1 MLTPTCAKYR
11 ADDGT
16 ELALYIYLPT
26 HERPAPV
33 ALSMTPYTT
42 TPDADSFIPA
52 LLSAGYVF
60 VAMDVRGTGC
70 SGGEFLGPL
79 SPREIDDGVEV
90 IDWLAEQ
97 EFCDGQVALV
107 GPSYLGA
114 IQLLVAARRPS
125 ALRCI
130 APAVAPIDFYRD
142 WTHRGGI
149 PSHQN
154 WAANTFLA
162 RANQPTRSRGPA
174 LAFYSEAMVADED
187 GPLFRE
193 RSPEEFLSDIRVPV
207 FLVGGLHDF
216 FRGAT
221 LRAFESLRTP
231 KQLLMGPWGHSAS
244 APKELIAWLDRWTGG
259 TQPTGNSDSQAR
271 WWILGRDEWID
282 YDGAESSALV
292 SAPFDDEV
300 VVRADDP
307 LIEPPASPTAEE
319 DLAGG
324 SGLHLW
330 AERRRIVIDSPEHG
344 VVRGCPVAELVLRI
358 DGWADA
364 DLYIRLSVADKDGA
378 LRQFTEG
385 RLRLSQRAIDTTRS
399 SADEQ
404 GRLSQV
410 VLTHKDPSP
419 VPLDTDFKI
428 AIELLPTSFELSEG
442 SQLVIGFDASPVG
455 GLLPNLGEL
464 RILPGSSMHL
474 PFAPLL
480 QSHAIKY

>member
-1 MLTPTCAKYR
+1 MSTPTIAR
-11 ADDGT
+11 FSANDGT
-16 ELALYIYLPT
+16 ELALYIYRPG
-26 HERPAPV
+26 HGRPAPV
-33 ALSMTPYTT
+33 ALSMTPYTA

-79 SPREIDDGVEV
+79 SPREIDDAVEV

-114 IQLLVAARRPS
+114 NQFLVAARQPQ

-154 WAANTFLA
+154 WAADTFLA
-162 RANQPTRSRGPA
+162 RPNQPSRSQGPA
-174 LAFYSEAMVADED
+174 LAFYNAAMLAVED

-193 RSPEEFLSDIRVPV
+193 RSPEEFIHDIRVPV
-207 FLVGGLHDF
+207 FLIGGLHDF

-221 LRAFESLRTP
+221 LRAFESVRTP
-231 KQLLMGPWGHSAS
+231 KKLLMGPWGHGAS
-244 APKELIAWLDRWTGG
+244 APQELIAWLDHWTGRA
-259 TQPTGNSDSQAR
+259 QLTGVSDSQMR
-271 WWILGRDEWID
+271 WWILGREEWID
-282 YDGAESSALV
+282 YDPDETSEVV
-292 SAPFDDEV
+292 SAPLPEEIV
-300 VVRADDP
+300 VCNGDP
-307 LIEPPASPTAEE
+307 LIQPPASPTTDE

-330 AERRRIVIDSPEHG
+330 AERQRVVIDTPGHG
-344 VVRGCPVAELVLRI
+344 VVRGCPVAELSLRV

-364 DLYIRLSVADKDGA
+364 DLYIRLSVAEKDSPT
-378 LRQFTEG
+378 RQLTEG
-385 RLRLSQRAIDTTRS
+385 RLRLSQRAIDTERS
-399 SADEQ
+399 IFDER
-404 GRLSQV
+404 GRLKRV

-419 VPLDTDFKI
+419 VPFHTDFKV
-428 AIELLPTSFELSEG
+428 AIELLPTCFELAEG
-442 SQLVIGFDASPVG
+442 SQLVVGFDSTPVG
-455 GLLPNLGEL
+455 GLMPNEGEL
-464 RILPGSSMHL
+464 RILPGSSVHL
-474 PFAPLL
+474 PFAVTLH
-480 QSHAIKY
+480 SDAIKS